1 MQTGSQWITIVPRA
15 TWRLFDVPLGDRKRL
30 VVVPV
35 LESDHLHAVPGP
47 ADEVP
52 GDVATFAGSKK
63 CLISKLSRD
72 KTMLICKWAGFE
84 PRLLVLKLIT
94 IHQSHCPNP
103 T

>member
-1 MQTGSQWITIVPRA
+1 MQTGSQRMTIVPRA

-35 LESDHLHAVPGP
+35 LEPDHLHAVPGP

-63 CLISKLSRD
+63 CLI
-72 KTMLICKWAGFE
+72 
-84 PRLLVLKLIT
+84 
-94 IHQSHCPNP
+94 
-103 T
+103 